1 MGLIKQ
7 INIKNRTY
15 HFFND
20 MINLGDFDS
29 NLLKIGKKS
38 YKNIGICN
46 TGYITI
52 KKIDDYESIN
62 SVNPLYLIIGKL
74 DGYIEETNG
83 NKYSVFT
90 SKDGYNEVLA
100 KLAKL
105 NYLIETINEGKKDEY
120 EKYFIKIRFESDDN
134 TPLNKIL
141 KLHILTVV
149 VRSVFKKDGKYYRQV
164 F

>member
-1 MGLIKQ
+1 M
-7 INIKNRTY
+7 
-15 HFFND
+15 
-20 MINLGDFDS
+20 
-29 NLLKIGKKS
+29 
-38 YKNIGICN
+38 
-46 TGYITI
+46 
-52 KKIDDYESIN
+52 
-62 SVNPLYLIIGKL
+62 
-74 DGYIEETNG
+74 
-83 NKYSVFT
+83 
-90 SKDGYNEVLA
+90 
-100 KLAKL
+100 AKL